1 MHLIWHGTASVE
13 IVSGPDRILF
23 DPFVTLPGAE
33 IKTEIGEF
41 DGFPEIFVTHGHF
54 DHIASLPEIVRRN
67 PEVRIYCTSVPLATL
82 VRKGVDRNI
91 LRELAFGQEIRTGG
105 FEILPMH
112 GKHARLLRPDMGR
125 LSYMLKSPARGNI
138 PRILKDHLSCPERDQ
153 TVFYRIRAEGKTVCL
168 MGSLNLREDASYPA
182 GADLL
187 VLPYNG
193 WEDNYRPAVRT
204 IRRLKPR
211 KVVLDHF
218 DDAFPPV
225 TMPLD
230 PGPLLERFKGRVRV
244 MKKGEAVEV

>member
-82 VRKGVDRNI
+82 VRKGVDRNN

-112 GKHARLLRPDMGR
+112 GKHARLPRPDMGR
-125 LSYMLKSPARGNI
+125 LSYVLKSPARGNI
-138 PRILKDHLSCPERDQ
+138 PRILKDHPAAETPEGGTGPFRRC
-153 TVFYRIRAEGKTVCL
+153 FPACYHAP
-168 MGSLNLREDASYPA
+168 GSRSPA
-182 GADLL
+182 GKVQGQSQGHEEGGSGGSVDKEAEREISGSKYALL
-187 VLPYNG
+187 MA
-193 WEDNYRPAVRT
+193 EES
-204 IRRLKPR
+204 RR
-211 KVVLDHF
+211 F
-218 DDAFPPV
+218 S
-225 TMPLD
+225 
-230 PGPLLERFKGRVRV
+230 
-244 MKKGEAVEV
+244 